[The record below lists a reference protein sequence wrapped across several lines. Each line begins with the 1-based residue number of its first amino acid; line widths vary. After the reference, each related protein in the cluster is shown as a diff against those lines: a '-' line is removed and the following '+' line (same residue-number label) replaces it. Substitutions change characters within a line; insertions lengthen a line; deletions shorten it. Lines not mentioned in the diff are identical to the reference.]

1 MSDFKIGDIVTNV
14 MVSGRVAKIVD
25 IDMRDRHKVKTV
37 KLNELNIRF
46 GHGEDW
52 TAPNMR
58 YADNEEVLKWESE
71 SSRLETSSN

>member
-14 MVSGRVAKIVD
+14 MVDGRVGRIIN

-37 KLNELNIRF
+37 KLNEPNTRF
-46 GHGEDW
+46 GHGGNW

-58 YADNEEVLKWESE
+58 YADNEEVLIWESE